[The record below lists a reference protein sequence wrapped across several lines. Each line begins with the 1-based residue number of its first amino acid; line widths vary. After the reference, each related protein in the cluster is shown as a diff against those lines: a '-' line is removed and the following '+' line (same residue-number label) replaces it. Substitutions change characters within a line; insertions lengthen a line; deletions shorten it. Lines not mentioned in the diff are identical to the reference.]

1 MKLIY
6 VASPY
11 RGDTLKNVEFA
22 KNCCQYVI
30 NQNHNFYC
38 PHLILPEFL
47 NDDIP
52 REREKAL
59 IMGKQMM
66 FKCDEL
72 WIFGEE
78 ISQGMLEEVAF
89 SRNLNIKIRRVT
101 TEEVMKNYA
110 NTR

>member
-1 MKLIY
+1 M
-6 VASPY
+6 
-11 RGDTLKNVEFA
+11 
-22 KNCCQYVI
+22 I

-89 SRNLNIKIRRVT
+89 SRNLNIAIQLISVA
-101 TEEVMKNYA
+101 NYDRYKKYQRYFLTHKYVKLLL
-110 NTR
+110 NRQLFRTKVRYL